1 MTMIEDPAQIEL
13 RYSEAIS
20 DFAGAIQ
27 ENGAM
32 RVAKDFLEYYPT
44 QCQDLVDCVYN
55 TQKERRIAALFK
67 P

>member
-1 MTMIEDPAQIEL
+1 MTEDIEQTKL

-27 ENGAM
+27 EHGAKK
-32 RVAKDFLEYYPT
+32 VSEDFLMYYPT
-44 QCQDLVDCVYN
+44 QCLDLVDCVYN
-55 TQKERRIAALFK
+55 TQKEKRIAALLK

>member
-1 MTMIEDPAQIEL
+1 MYTEDKETEKL

-27 ENGAM
+27 ESGAM
-32 RVAKDFLEYYPT
+32 KVAKDFLEYYPT

-55 TQKERRIAALFK
+55 TQKEKRIAALFK